1 MASDMPI
8 ASKVFLVL
16 MRMALMD
23 DVYYVGIAAVSEQPT
38 ESALENA
45 MEFLDELSKFKDNVF
60 LVLGGYWGLM
70 KDIADRALDMG
81 FTVIFILPV
90 SPHVLPPRR
99 RNSIIVQTDI
109 GFVSRSTIICRTS
122 DVLVAMGG
130 RIGSMIEVLM
140 AYDYRKPVVIVRS
153 GYDTDKIG
161 ECFGKYIDSRK
172 TAEIHYVNSGKE
184 GAQKVLNILGI
195 TR

>member
-1 MASDMPI
+1 MTDDMPI

-70 KDIADRALDMG
+70 KDIADRALGMG

-140 AYDYRKPVVIVRS
+140 AYDYGKPVVIVRS

-161 ECFGKYIDSRK
+161 ECLGRYIDSRK

-184 GAQKVLNILGI
+184 CAQKVLNILGI